1 MAGDLDNNQEASLA
15 EHSNVV
21 ALPVTPKV
29 RRYVP
34 PELDREP
41 APPMMQYPTPMSLDV
56 ARFAVEE
63 YGALRDDSDVRS
75 WMADILH
82 DAACRLLQEIDGNE

>member
-1 MAGDLDNNQEASLA
+1 
-15 EHSNVV
+15 
-21 ALPVTPKV
+21 
-29 RRYVP
+29 
-34 PELDREP
+34 
-41 APPMMQYPTPMSLDV
+41 MMQYPTPMSLDV
-56 ARFAVEE
+56 ARFAVEK